1 MVSFDTSEAFPVAE
15 YGVEKACF
23 SPLASERL
31 SNARGLGYLLLS
43 CFLFSECP
51 AQSLAPLGVLQGKRV
66 QESEEEFLETGEVGV

>member
-1 MVSFDTSEAFPVAE
+1 MSFDISEAFPVVE

-23 SPLASERL
+23 SPLASEGL

-51 AQSLAPLGVLQGKRV
+51 AQSLAPLGILPGKRE
-66 QESEEEFLETGEVGV
+66 QESTEKFLETGEVSV